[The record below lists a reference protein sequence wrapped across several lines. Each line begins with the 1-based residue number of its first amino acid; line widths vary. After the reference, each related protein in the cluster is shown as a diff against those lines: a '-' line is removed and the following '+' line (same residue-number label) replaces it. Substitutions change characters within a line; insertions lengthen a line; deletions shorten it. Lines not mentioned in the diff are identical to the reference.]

1 MKKRLSVV
9 LALMMS
15 LTMLVGCGQSG
26 SDGSE
31 ALAAQT
37 TEAIESC
44 KTIGDV
50 LALDGTENTQSASY
64 EDTYVYVFE
73 QDDTIYRV
81 IAAIPEEISGEI
93 QKLDVLDEDYNDKL
107 NELVS
112 PLEIQRYENL
122 SAEIPPQEELDKLVG
137 KTGQDLLEDNWVN
150 SGYNLDTMEF
160 DMDHGKFTY
169 KVTFDGKLENSDDF
183 DAEQEIKP
191 LTIKSV
197 AYEGLGDATSLEE
210 NAG

>member
-31 ALAAQT
+31 APAAQT

-64 EDTYVYVFE
+64 EDTYVYVVATE
-73 QDDTIYRV
+73 QKKNRC
-81 IAAIPEEISGEI
+81 APSIPR
-93 QKLDVLDEDYNDKL
+93 K
-107 NELVS
+107 NEV
-112 PLEIQRYENL
+112 
-122 SAEIPPQEELDKLVG
+122 
-137 KTGQDLLEDNWVN
+137 
-150 SGYNLDTMEF
+150 
-160 DMDHGKFTY
+160 
-169 KVTFDGKLENSDDF
+169 
-183 DAEQEIKP
+183 
-191 LTIKSV
+191 
-197 AYEGLGDATSLEE
+197 
-210 NAG
+210 